1 MRFPSAITIL
11 RPAGLDEYGNPD
23 TSFTAATN
31 TVARALRVSAT
42 ALLLDPGADLRV
54 GDRISVD
61 GTMYSQE
68 ATPVLTPRG
77 TKCISVTLTP
87 LAVQP

>member
-1 MRFPSAITIL
+1 MRFPSTITIV
-11 RPAGLDEYGNPD
+11 RPVGLDEYGNPD

-31 TVARALRVSAT
+31 TAARALRVSAT
-42 ALLLDPGADLRV
+42 ALLLEPATDLRV
-54 GDRISVD
+54 GDRINFDGSV
-61 GTMYSQE
+61 YSQE

-87 LAVQP
+87 LEVQP